1 MANKITTMG
10 KFIAL
15 TCIVVL
21 AIAFSLLERKRMQF
35 YWSRACTGAAWR
47 RRFPKVSKS
56 EIREFLDVFVGAFG
70 FRQSRRLCFTPD
82 DHVMDV
88 YRKLYPLRGTPDSME
103 LEDLVTSLQKRYG
116 VEIFSSWR
124 EDITLGDLFIQARS
138 RVV

>member
-35 YWSRACTGAAWR
+35 YWSSACTGAAWR

-82 DHVMDV
+82 DYVMDV

-124 EDITLGDLFIQARS
+124 EDITLGDLFIQTRS